1 MNIGS
6 LDSLSSSYLQS
17 ILSSSLQSTGSTT
30 KNSSLSGVDASSITP
45 ADNGKLSPFAQVLS
59 TLQALQQSDPTKY
72 KQVTQQIAANLQSAA
87 SAAQADGNTSE
98 ADQLNKL
105 ASDFTSA
112 STSGKLPNIQDLAQ
126 AMAHHH
132 HHHIQSGSTDSDSV
146 NQQLA
151 AFQANGSTSDS
162 LNPMSIVMN
171 TLSSAG
177 ISLSQ

>member
-72 KQVTQQIAANLQSAA
+72 KQVTQQ